1 MWNRLLIVV
10 GLLVF
15 GLGASAQDALTVS
28 ETGGQV
34 VSVVYEWTS
43 DSSGNATG
51 RSAAVIPGVLFAAS
65 TQPGTGSDEPSAD
78 YDIVVK
84 QVFST
89 LGGGVTVLSTDLAQG
104 DLVDSS
110 AGAPTYDQWWPSSV
124 RPMQGMVQ
132 IEVTNA
138 GNAKR
143 GRVELAIARHLAIQT
158 HELSL
163 VGGSSAQV
171 LQYSAPGLTKY
182 VSISG
187 DATVADG
194 GALTLSAAAIS
205 GRTAATPATGDYV
218 LFWDA
223 TDSALKKG
231 TYADFLGG
239 GGGGSGTVTS
249 VAISGSDGVEIDS
262 GSPITSSGTIA
273 LGINAS
279 SLWSHLLGA
288 STVTAVGAD
297 KLLIGDA
304 SNSFGLR
311 AVLVS
316 DFALQTDLHTAVTLA
331 GTYDYLTLSG
341 QQITLGQID
350 LATDVTGN
358 LAVARLNGGTGAS
371 ANTFWQ
377 GDGSWATVDISSADV
392 TGTLAVANGGT
403 GATTL
408 GDAGV
413 LIGNGTGAVQ
423 VASAGTSG
431 HVLTSNGAGV
441 DPTMQAPAVTA
452 SNTLTFTN
460 KRMTPRTG
468 STTSSATPTINTDN
482 YDSYELTAQ
491 TTDITSFTTN
501 LSGTPTHDQK
511 LKISIKGT
519 AARGITWGSSF
530 ENGAEDLPSTT
541 TTTEQLDVG
550 VMWNSKTSKWRCMAV
565 GSG

>member
-1 MWNRLLIVV
+1 MRTEKEDGMWNALKFAGRNACVPVGALL
-10 GLLVF
+10 LLAV
-15 GLGASAQDALTVS
+15 GASAQDALTVT

-34 VSVVYEWTS
+34 VVVSYEWES

-51 RSAAVIPGVLFAAS
+51 RTSVMVPGIVFSAVTTPGAGDDAP
-65 TQPGTGSDEPSAD
+65 TDN
-78 YDIVVK
+78 YDVVVK
-84 QVFST
+84 QVFT
-89 LGGGVTVLSTDLAQG
+89 AVGGGVNVIAADVADGDLANR
-104 DLVDSS
+104 DS
-110 AGAPTYDQWWPSSV
+110 AAPEVVNFWPSTVVPFS
-124 RPMQGMVQ
+124 GYVQ
-132 IEVTNA
+132 IEISNA
-138 GNAKR
+138 GNANT
-143 GRVELAIARHLAIQT
+143 GRVEIAIARHLALRT
-158 HELSL
+158 SDLML
-163 VGGSSAQV
+163 VGGSPGQV
-171 LQYSAPGLTKY
+171 LQYEAPGLVKFVT
-182 VSISG
+182 ISG
-187 DATVADG
+187 DGTLADG
-194 GALTLSAAAIS
+194 GALTVS
-205 GRTAATPATGDYV
+205 
-218 LFWDA
+218 
-223 TDSALKKG
+223 
-231 TYADFLGG
+231 GG
-239 GGGGSGTVTS
+239 GGGGGVSS
-249 VAISGSDGVEIDS
+249 VAISGSDGIEIDS

-273 LGINAS
+273 LGVNAS

-316 DFALQTDLHTAVTLA
+316 DFALQTDLHGAVTLA
-331 GTYDYLTLSG
+331 GSYDYLTLSG

-358 LAVARLNGGTGAS
+358 LAVARLNGGTSAS

-377 GDGSWATVDISSADV
+377 GNGAWSAVDISSADV
-392 TGTLAVANGGT
+392 TGTLGVANGGT

-431 HVLTSNGAGV
+431 QVLTSNGAGV

-501 LSGTPTHDQK
+501 LSGTPQHDQK